1 MPDSLSITDNRTGKT
16 IEVSVDGHGA
26 FPASELKKLGL
37 LSFDQPLLA
46 TATAR
51 SAITFIDGEAGILR
65 YRGYPIEQLA
75 EKTSFLEVAYLLAYG
90 ELPTA
95 AQRSVFEAAVLGAQ
109 VDTARIRKHVESF
122 PAGSHPMSVLI
133 SGYAALGAAH
143 QEAKA
148 AVHDGEARK
157 AALPTQLAETL
168 QLGAYAIAASIGGTT
183 GATSGATFAEQFLR
197 TSGVGAEQLEVFARA
212 LEVLFILHADHELNA
227 GTNAMRAIG
236 SAETDAYH
244 SLAGASAALYGPL
257 HGGANEAVLKMLA
270 KIGDVKNV
278 PDFIEHVKHRDE
290 KLMGFGH
297 RVYKNFDPRATVI
310 KSVVDEVLAV
320 SGPDPLLG
328 VAQELEKIALEDEYF
343 VSRKLYPNV
352 DFYSGIAYKAIGFQP
367 AAFTVLFAVPR
378 TIGWLSHYDE
388 MMAGEFKI
396 TRPAQVYIGSDE
408 RSVPANRG

>member
-1 MPDSLSITDNRTGKT
+1 MPQMLTITDNRTGQT
-16 IEVSVDGHGA
+16 IEVPVDEHGA
-26 FPASELKKLGL
+26 FPASELKKLGV

-51 SAITFIDGEAGILR
+51 SAITYIDGDAGILR

-90 ELPTA
+90 ELPNA
-95 AQRSVFEAAVLGAQ
+95 AERSAWESAILGAK
-109 VDTARIRKHVESF
+109 VDVERIDRHVASF
-122 PAGSHPMSVLI
+122 PAASHPMAVLI

-148 AVHDGEARK
+148 AVHDRAARQ
-157 AALPTQLAETL
+157 AALPQQLAETL
-168 QLGAYAIAASIGGTT
+168 VLGARAIAASVGAKPGDAKGDTYAGQFLAASGIGG
-183 GATSGATFAEQFLR
+183 GQAD
-197 TSGVGAEQLEVFARA
+197 VFGRA

-236 SAETDAYH
+236 SADTDAY
-244 SLAGASAALYGPL
+244 SALAGASAALYGPL

-278 PDFIEHVKHRDE
+278 PAFIESVKHRDE

-297 RVYKNFDPRATVI
+297 RVYKNFDPRAKVI
-310 KSVVDEVLAV
+310 KTVVDEVLAV

-328 VAQELEKIALEDEYF
+328 VAQELERIALEDEYF

-388 MMAGEFKI
+388 MLAGEYKI
-396 TRPAQVYIGSDE
+396 TRPAQVFIGYGD
-408 RSVPANRG
+408 RPVPDAR

>member
-51 SAITFIDGEAGILR
+51 SAITFLDGEAGILR

-168 QLGAYAIAASIGGTT
+168 HKRLWEENIPVLPVGQYQQPFLWRKNIT
-183 GATSGATFAEQFLR
+183 G
-197 TSGVGAEQLEVFARA
+197 
-212 LEVLFILHADHELNA
+212 I
-227 GTNAMRAIG
+227 MK
-236 SAETDAYH
+236 
-244 SLAGASAALYGPL
+244 
-257 HGGANEAVLKMLA
+257 ANTVVYWNIE
-270 KIGDVKNV
+270 KN
-278 PDFIEHVKHRDE
+278 
-290 KLMGFGH
+290 
-297 RVYKNFDPRATVI
+297 
-310 KSVVDEVLAV
+310 
-320 SGPDPLLG
+320 
-328 VAQELEKIALEDEYF
+328 
-343 VSRKLYPNV
+343 
-352 DFYSGIAYKAIGFQP
+352 
-367 AAFTVLFAVPR
+367 
-378 TIGWLSHYDE
+378 
-388 MMAGEFKI
+388 
-396 TRPAQVYIGSDE
+396 
-408 RSVPANRG
+408 

>member
-183 GATSGATFAEQFLR
+183 GATSGSTFAEQFLR
-197 TSGVGAEQLEVFARA
+197 TSGVGGEQLEVFARA

-244 SLAGASAALYGPL
+244 SLAGASA
-257 HGGANEAVLKMLA
+257 
-270 KIGDVKNV
+270 
-278 PDFIEHVKHRDE
+278 
-290 KLMGFGH
+290 
-297 RVYKNFDPRATVI
+297 
-310 KSVVDEVLAV
+310 
-320 SGPDPLLG
+320 
-328 VAQELEKIALEDEYF
+328 
-343 VSRKLYPNV
+343 SRSLRKQNC
-352 DFYSGIAYKAIGFQP
+352 
-367 AAFTVLFAVPR
+367 
-378 TIGWLSHYDE
+378 TICETPS
-388 MMAGEFKI
+388 AI
-396 TRPAQVYIGSDE
+396 TRARLSLQSGLLSRIPALSAG
-408 RSVPANRG
+408 RSSLRNQRRG